1 MIIEMNKKKDKT
13 GRRAFTAVL
22 HEIYPDETLV
32 DKTGTEYNR
41 NGISWIR
48 KYVEPNLESIHGMSL
63 TVEFINE
70 ERSQIYGHGETDLIG
85 GDDGLP
91 LFENATVVGY
101 FEKGWIDTIVID
113 GVEKTAVIA
122 NGYIDEM
129 RYPKFVQWLSEHIH
143 NGGTVFGSIEFFK
156 KEGNDKIIYL
166 DGFKEK
172 GRVPVEYMY
181 SGFALLDMV
190 APADNTAT
198 LLEINKLKKNEEEET
213 MDEKT
218 LGILVDSVKAV
229 IVETNS
235 KNAEYEAKIAELN
248 AAIEMKDAEIA
259 EINEKNVQ
267 LETEACKKK
276 DEMCE
281 LNATIEAVTA
291 ELNEMKKAIK
301 IAELNSALNAYSDEE
316 KAYAKAE
323 IEQYIADPVGC
334 GIEINTITTIIKA
347 NSYDAIKAQE
357 AAAEINSAQDDI
369 ALETIF
375 GAVEDGETE
384 SDGIDFGSMF
394 A

>member
-1 MIIEMNKKKDKT
+1 
-13 GRRAFTAVL
+13 
-22 HEIYPDETLV
+22 
-32 DKTGTEYNR
+32 
-41 NGISWIR
+41 
-48 KYVEPNLESIHGMSL
+48 
-63 TVEFINE
+63 
-70 ERSQIYGHGETDLIG
+70 
-85 GDDGLP
+85 
-91 LFENATVVGY
+91 
-101 FEKGWIDTIVID
+101 
-113 GVEKTAVIA
+113 
-122 NGYIDEM
+122 
-129 RYPKFVQWLSEHIH
+129 
-143 NGGTVFGSIEFFK
+143 
-156 KEGNDKIIYL
+156 
-166 DGFKEK
+166 
-172 GRVPVEYMY
+172 
-181 SGFALLDMV
+181 
-190 APADNTAT
+190 
-198 LLEINKLKKNEEEET
+198 

-357 AAAEINSAQDDI
+357 AAAAEINSAQDDI